1 MILKKLINRSL
12 GSVELGDQKKMLSYP
27 VTIAKPNKK
36 KKDTSSF
43 LAKTHPMKSYGL
55 FYYGLPNFLF
65 LYKSILLSL
74 PHGDLHMVHHG
85 CITKC
90 HFLLILNKPI
100 FAGEISRGLFSLNKT
115 KN

>member
-74 PHGDLHMVHHG
+74 SLGTCTWFTVVADHKLQ
-85 CITKC
+85 
-90 HFLLILNKPI
+90 
-100 FAGEISRGLFSLNKT
+100 FSADSE
-115 KN
+115 